1 MAVRGVAKVMRLI
14 TGRQGRLRSLPVLSG
29 WFLVRDLAKPAAESF
44 QSQWKKR
51 RAGNRP

>member
-1 MAVRGVAKVMRLI
+1 MATRAAAKVMRRI
-14 TGRQGRLRSLPVLSG
+14 AGRQKGLRSLPVLPG
-29 WFLVRDLAKPAAESF
+29 WFVVRDLAKPAAESF